1 MFRWRDVLCACLL
14 VAAKTLHPARPSLTA
29 TLYQRVLR
37 APCSRR
43 PPMEA
48 STARAHTWPPALAP
62 TSTERGTLPAYR
74 SVVCRPCLRL
84 QPHPI
89 VDHIGRRVSTDG
101 AATWTKAAS
110 ATPENPT
117 VMFGYSSLTL
127 LPAGARSSM
136 LSGSVRVGVGLTYET
151 EGASCTVDTSACR
164 IMYRNFSF
172 PARLLGY

>member
-1 MFRWRDVLCACLL
+1 MRTLGRPRLPQRQQS
-14 VAAKTLHPARPSLTA
+14 VAHSPLTG
-29 TLYQRVLR
+29 L
-37 APCSRR
+37 S
-43 PPMEA
+43 
-48 STARAHTWPPALAP
+48 
-62 TSTERGTLPAYR
+62 
-74 SVVCRPCLRL
+74 SVVHVCDCNRIPLL
-84 QPHPI
+84 I
-89 VDHIGRRVSTDG
+89 TLVRRVSTDG

-151 EGASCTVDTSACR
+151 AGASCTVDTSACR